1 MVVRYG
7 CFMGADDYEKMAPAD
22 NGAWVKYEYH
32 IQRIA
37 ELEERHRVLVE
48 ALEELLSKFPK
59 EKTDYSGVGWCS
71 GCGALHW
78 CTGNPGP
85 REPCKPD
92 CVLQKARAAIAA
104 AKEGLCQKVYG

>member
-1 MVVRYG
+1 M
-7 CFMGADDYEKMAPAD
+7 DPIETWHDAPEFERMDAKIK
-22 NGAWVKYEYH
+22 ALEIKLTK
-32 IQRIA
+32 A
-37 ELEERHRVLVE
+37 EERELVLVE

-59 EKTDYSGVGWCS
+59 EKTDYSGVGWCA

-92 CVLQKARAAIAA
+92 CVLQKAISALEWR
-104 AKEGLCQKVYG
+104 EP